1 MPAGLSLPREPRR
14 GEPLSAAW
22 AADMVRYMRMI
33 TPVGSPGVR
42 VSLTAGGS
50 VISISR
56 MTDRSDDPAP
66 LAAFSTHPFKVVDA
80 SSESTAKVRVRFGQ
94 VNGITPTIG
103 GVALDDDPNDPPL
116 LTVETG
122 SIYLAVVLDVAG
134 AITSASIH
142 NDATVPTPDVTH
154 GYLPLAT
161 VTVASGAVTAINQAV
176 THSLGMR
183 RCGVSDIH
191 FWGL

>member
-1 MPAGLSLPREPRR
+1 MI
-14 GEPLSAAW
+14 
-22 AADMVRYMRMI
+22 RYLRMI

-42 VSLTAGGS
+42 VSLTAGGA

-56 MTDRSDDPAP
+56 MPGRSDDPTPPA
-66 LAAFSTHPFKVVDA
+66 TNRVHPFEVVDA
-80 SSESTAKVRVRFGQ
+80 SSESTAKVRVHFGQ

-103 GVALDDDPNDPPL
+103 GVALDHDPAAPPL
-116 LTVETG
+116 LAVETG
-122 SIYLAVVLDVAG
+122 PVYLAVVLGVDG
-134 AITSASIH
+134 AITSATIR
-142 NDATVPTPDVTH
+142 NDTPVPAPDVTH
-154 GYLPLAT
+154 GYLPLAS
-161 VTVASGAVTAINQAV
+161 VTVEDGAVVVINQAV